1 MLIAQRRAGEVAK
14 AFPAN
19 MSVANFTF
27 HVVAASVFI
36 DTRSAFRTLFDSH
49 ALKTDRISS
58 FPLLTAVVRMALV
71 AFKALAFDFP
81 SLLDFLSLEYVFAV
95 VASFVLILVG
105 LEVFADFD
113 IAHFVKLLLR

>member
-1 MLIAQRRAGEVAK
+1 MAK

-71 AFKALAFDFP
+71 AFKALAFAADLAVDFP

-95 VASFVLILVG
+95 VVSFVLILVG